1 MALTA
6 QFGSF
11 SKRRNST
18 KQPASF
24 SDVRTITLKDG
35 TSHDAPVFILTGN
48 NFNYNYCIFDNC
60 YYFID
65 DIVSLHNNLIEV
77 HCVMDPLATYKSEI
91 LASTQYVAYS
101 SDNTSIWLPD
111 NRIPLLKNA
120 TVSRNVTTLNMLFTT
135 GGFYVLCVVGKEG
148 CETWMLD
155 NLSMGALLDRISDWS
170 DDLIDDILA
179 GNYPW
184 TDPASP
190 QQAVTYDWTNSPQ
203 ESFAK
208 MNMLVGMV
216 GNAYSAA
223 PSCIRSCIWVPF
235 MPSLFDDTAG
245 NIFLG
250 QFDTQVTTFRCKT
263 VPASR
268 TANVNIPW
276 QHSDWRRSVCE
287 EVYLYIPLVGM
298 VNIPSDEIINET
310 QIDITWS
317 ATATDGC
324 VAFEIKAGNQV
335 IGTYGANASVN
346 YPIGVSQ
353 QASAGEI
360 VQTSFQGL
368 KKTVASAIS
377 GAQSLNPMAIGAGL
391 TMAGM
396 EGIDASYQVA
406 NTEFSRHNTC
416 IGGIGGGAGVGLDL
430 DAICFTVSHDTV
442 IMPSAMAATMGQ
454 PTMAPRSL
462 TGLTGYCQCVNA
474 HVEAPA
480 TAGELNAIDYF
491 LNTGFYIE

>member
-1 MALTA
+1 MASA
-6 QFGSF
+6 SFGIF

-18 KQPASF
+18 KQPVSL
-24 SDVRTITLKDG
+24 SDVRTVTLKEGCSQDRP
-35 TSHDAPVFILTGN
+35 TFILTGN
-48 NFNYNYCIFDNC
+48 NFNYNYCMWDSK
-60 YYFID
+60 YYFITD
-65 DIVSLHNNLIEV
+65 VVSLHNNLIEV
-77 HCVMDPLATYKSEI
+77 NCVLDPLATYKAEI
-91 LASTQYVAYS
+91 LSSTQYVAYS
-101 SDNTSIWLPD
+101 SINTSIWLPD
-111 NRIPLLKNA
+111 TRIPLLKNA
-120 TVSRNVTTLNMLFTT
+120 SVDKNVTTLNMLFTT

-155 NLSMGALLDRISDWS
+155 KLSMGALLDRISDWS
-170 DDLIDDILA
+170 DNLIDDILA

-216 GNAYSAA
+216 GNAYSDA

-263 VPASR
+263 EPASR
-268 TANVNIPW
+268 TASVAIPW
-276 QHSDWRRSVCE
+276 QHNDWRRAVCE
-287 EVYLYIPLVGM
+287 EVYLYLPLVGM
-298 VNIPSDEIINET
+298 VSIPSDEVINET

-324 VAFEIKAGNQV
+324 IAYLVKAGNQI

-346 YPIGVSQ
+346 YPIGISQ

-360 VQTSFQGL
+360 VQTAFQGV
-368 KKTVASAIS
+368 KKTVSAALS
-377 GAQSLNPMAIGAGL
+377 GASSLNPMAIGAGL

-396 EGIDASYQVA
+396 EGLDAGHQTA
-406 NTEFSRHNTC
+406 NVELSRHNSC

-430 DAICFTVSHDTV
+430 DAVCFTVSHDTV
-442 IMPSAMAATMGQ
+442 VAPSAMQNTMGL
-454 PTMAPRSL
+454 PTMAPVQL
-462 TGLTGYCQCVNA
+462 TNCSGYCQCVNA
-474 HVEAPA
+474 HIDAPA
-480 TAGELNAIDYF
+480 TAEELNAIDFF
-491 LNTGFYIE
+491 LNTGFFIE

>member
-1 MALTA
+1 MDTA
-6 QFGSF
+6 QFGVF
-11 SKRRNST
+11 SKKRNST
-18 KQPASF
+18 KQPVSF
-24 SDVRTITLKDG
+24 TNSRTITLKEGCSRDRP
-35 TSHDAPVFILTGN
+35 TFILTGD
-48 NFNYNYCIFDNC
+48 NFDYNYCIWNNK

-65 DIVSLHNNLIEV
+65 EITSLHNNLIEV
-77 HCVMDPLATYKSEI
+77 SCIMDPLATYKADI

-101 SDNTSIWLPD
+101 SIQSSVWLAD
-111 NRIPLLKNA
+111 TRIPVLKNA
-120 TVSRNVTTLNMLFTT
+120 SVSKNVTTLNMLFTA

-155 NLSMGALLDRISDWS
+155 KISMGNLLDRISDWS
-170 DDLIDDILA
+170 DDLIDDILD

-190 QQAVTYDWTNSPQ
+190 QQAVVYDWTNSPQ
-203 ESFAK
+203 ESAAK
-208 MNMLVGMV
+208 MNMLIGMV
-216 GNAYSAA
+216 GNAYSDA

-245 NIFLG
+245 NIYLG

-263 VPASR
+263 EPVSR
-268 TANVNIPW
+268 SATVAIPW
-276 QHSDWRRSVCE
+276 QHNDWRRAVCE
-287 EVYLYIPLVGM
+287 EVYLYLPLVGM
-298 VNIPSDEIINET
+298 VGIPSDEVINESSLN
-310 QIDITWS
+310 ITWS

-324 VAFEIKAGNQV
+324 IAYIVKAGNQV
-335 IGTYGANASVN
+335 VGTFGANAAVN

-360 VQTSFQGL
+360 VQTMFQGA
-368 KKTVASAIS
+368 KKTIAAGLS
-377 GAQSLNPMAIGAGL
+377 GASSLNPLEITAGL

-406 NTEFSRHNTC
+406 NTEFSRHNSC
-416 IGGIGGGAGVGLDL
+416 VGGIGGGAGVGLDL

-442 IMPSAMAATMGQ
+442 ISPSDMQNTMGL
-454 PTMAPRSL
+454 PTMKPL
-462 TGLTGYCQCVNA
+462 TLTSCTGYCQCINA
-474 HVEAPA
+474 HVDAPA

>member
-1 MALTA
+1 MATA
-6 QFGSF
+6 QFGIF

-18 KQPASF
+18 KQPLTL
-24 SDVRTITLKDG
+24 SDVRTISLKEGCSQDRP
-35 TSHDAPVFILTGN
+35 TFILTGN
-48 NFNYNYCIFDNC
+48 NFNYNYCIWDNK

-65 DIVSLHNNLIEV
+65 EITSLHNNLIEV
-77 HCVMDPLATYKSEI
+77 SCIMDPMATYKTEI
-91 LASTQYVAYS
+91 LASEQYVAYS
-101 SDNTSIWLPD
+101 SVQSSVWLAD
-111 NRIPLLKNA
+111 TRIPVLKNA
-120 TVSRNVTTLNMLFTT
+120 TVSKNVTTMNMLFTS

-155 NLSMGALLDRISDWS
+155 KISMRALLDRISDWS
-170 DDLIDDILA
+170 DDLIDDILS

-190 QQAVTYDWTNSPQ
+190 QQAVVYDWTNAPQ
-203 ESFAK
+203 ESAAK
-208 MNMLVGMV
+208 MNMLIGMV
-216 GNAYSAA
+216 GNAYSDA

-263 VPASR
+263 EPASR
-268 TANVNIPW
+268 SAQVTIPW
-276 QHSDWRRSVCE
+276 QHNDWRRAVCE
-287 EVYLYIPLVGM
+287 EVYLYLPLVGM
-298 VNIPSDEIINET
+298 VSIPSDEVINET
-310 QIDITWS
+310 VLDITWS

-324 VAFEIKAGNQV
+324 IAYIVKAGNQV
-335 IGTYGANASVN
+335 IGTFGANAAVN

-360 VQTSFQGL
+360 VQTMFQGA
-368 KKTVASAIS
+368 KKTIAAGLS
-377 GAQSLNPMAIGAGL
+377 GASSLNPIAITAGL

-406 NTEFSRHNTC
+406 NTEFSRHNSC
-416 IGGIGGGAGVGLDL
+416 VGGIGGGAGVGLDL

-442 IMPSAMAATMGQ
+442 ISPSAMQNTMGL
-454 PTMAPRSL
+454 PTMKPL
-462 TGLTGYCQCVNA
+462 TLSSCSGYCQCINA
-474 HVEAPA
+474 HVDAPA